1 MLDVRKGKIVWAP
14 SYYYYNMSVI
24 ERGSI
29 PDGSR
34 VFVAFHFLMRPK
46 LHRKGGMRRFRVM
59 GALTKLKSLEV
70 L

>member
-1 MLDVRKGKIVWAP
+1 MRKGKIVWAP
-14 SYYYYNMSVI
+14 FYYIIMSVI

-29 PDGSR
+29 PDDQR
-34 VFVAFHFLMRPK
+34 CFVAFHFLMRPK